1 MLQAW
6 AKLHGA
12 PAATA
17 AAAAAL
23 VRCGGGVKGPVA
35 LGRRAEFVGVGSLAC
50 GVRTW
55 CRSVSTSGL
64 RCVFSASSLASQEV
78 EGVDGDGNLDFTGT
92 VPEGIGKTRLDAW
105 LAGQLPLVSRARV
118 QSNIRQGL
126 ILVNGRAVTKGSHVV
141 RQGDVV
147 ECELTGWAPLDA
159 NPEDIPLDIVYED
172 KHVIVI
178 NKPAHMVCAGV

>member
-12 PAATA
+12 PAATGAA

-55 CRSVSTSGL
+55 CRNVSTSGL
-64 RCVFSASSLASQEV
+64 RRVFSASSLASQEV
-78 EGVDGDGNLDFTGT
+78 G
-92 VPEGIGKTRLDAW
+92 
-105 LAGQLPLVSRARV
+105 
-118 QSNIRQGL
+118 
-126 ILVNGRAVTKGSHVV
+126 
-141 RQGDVV
+141 
-147 ECELTGWAPLDA
+147 
-159 NPEDIPLDIVYED
+159 
-172 KHVIVI
+172 
-178 NKPAHMVCAGV
+178 